1 MRTTRV
7 LSLFVLFS
15 TIPFYSSAS
24 DLPVQAP
31 SGRSWEMIASDGGAN
46 NSLGYLV
53 AISGNTVAVGAL
65 GANKVYVYE
74 KPAAGWSNMVQIA
87 ELTSSKGGP
96 FGPPVAVSGDTIV
109 VSSGLNTPTG
119 EVYVFVKPSGGWMN
133 MTETA
138 ILSDNV
144 SGDYFG
150 VAVAIDGD
158 TIVVGASGT
167 YDDQGAAYVFVKP
180 SSGWATT
187 SAFNAM
193 LTASDGGLLDFL
205 GLSVAI
211 SGNTVVAGQPFHNDQ
226 TGPGVV
232 YVFVKPA
239 AGWATM
245 TQTAELTQSV
255 RGPYDQFGFAVAV
268 SGNTVVAGAP
278 QADSDAGVA
287 YVFVEPPTGWADM
300 TETADLTTNP
310 GGRFGWTLG
319 ISGKQIVVGYDGSA
333 STIPVYAEPE
343 SGWQSTSTPSLLLRA
358 GQTDGG
364 FGFSTA
370 ISNGVVV
377 AGAPSQTVRGN
388 SDEGTV
394 FGFQLARP

>member
-1 MRTTRV
+1 
-7 LSLFVLFS
+7 
-15 TIPFYSSAS
+15 
-24 DLPVQAP
+24 
-31 SGRSWEMIASDGGAN
+31 
-46 NSLGYLV
+46 
-53 AISGNTVAVGAL
+53 
-65 GANKVYVYE
+65 
-74 KPAAGWSNMVQIA
+74 
-87 ELTSSKGGP
+87 
-96 FGPPVAVSGDTIV
+96 
-109 VSSGLNTPTG
+109 
-119 EVYVFVKPSGGWMN
+119 
-133 MTETA
+133 
-138 ILSDNV
+138 
-144 SGDYFG
+144 

-343 SGWQSTSTPSLLLRA
+343 SGWTWRLAELNPAPQPA
-358 GQTDGG
+358 EHH
-364 FGFSTA
+364 A
-370 ISNGVVV
+370 
-377 AGAPSQTVRGN
+377 APSSAAQPTATRSAADRRVRVGGRGLLTADQTPR
-388 SDEGTV
+388 DKCARE
-394 FGFQLARP
+394 ARPSISPA